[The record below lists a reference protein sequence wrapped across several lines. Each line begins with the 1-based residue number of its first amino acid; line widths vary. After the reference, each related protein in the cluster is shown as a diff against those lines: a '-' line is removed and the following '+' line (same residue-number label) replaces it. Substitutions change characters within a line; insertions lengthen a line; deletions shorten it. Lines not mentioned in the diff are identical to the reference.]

1 MDFALASALRALA
14 DDARS
19 VGRVGADR
27 RRFREDGWLV
37 GHDREFARSLAAR
50 GWIGMT
56 WPREVGGGGRPPI
69 ERFVVYEA
77 LIGEGAPLASSYF
90 ADRQVGPTL
99 LQFGT
104 PEQVGR
110 WLPGILSGTSMW
122 CIGLSE
128 PDAGSDVASI
138 RTRALVDDRGDWHV
152 TGSKVWTS
160 GAAHADWCYLVVRT
174 DVDAPAHRGLS
185 ELVVDMRSPGIEVRP
200 IVDQTGDR
208 HFCEVRFDEVVVPG
222 DHLIGER
229 NGSFGQ
235 VMRQMEHERGGID
248 RLVSNRQLL
257 LDCLPLA
264 ATGSPLVR
272 QEIAA
277 LESSY
282 RIGRFLV
289 LREVLGQAPRG
300 FSAATKTFCTE
311 YEQRVTAFCA
321 AVLGVAAQ
329 AWSDGDGG
337 VDVDAADLPERVARG
352 VVYAPAYTL
361 MGGTTQVLRNIIGE
375 RLLGLPRVR

>member
-1 MDFALASALRALA
+1 MDFALAPALRALA

-19 VGRVGADR
+19 VGRAGADR

-77 LIGEGAPLASSYF
+77 LLGEGAPLASSYF

>member
-1 MDFALASALRALA
+1 MDFALSPELEALA
-14 DDARS
+14 DDART
-19 VGRVGADR
+19 VGRAGADR

-37 GHDREFARSLAAR
+37 GHDREFARELATR

-56 WPREVGGGGRPPI
+56 WSPEVGGGGRTPL

-99 LQFGT
+99 LQFGS
-104 PEQVGR
+104 PEQVER
-110 WLPGILSGTSMW
+110 WLPDILSGTSMW

-138 RTRALVDDRGDWHV
+138 RTRAAIDDRGDWHV
-152 TGSKVWTS
+152 TGSKIWTS
-160 GAAHADWCYLVVRT
+160 GAAQADWCYLIVRT
-174 DVDAPAHRGLS
+174 DVDAPAHQGLS

-200 IVDQTGDR
+200 IIDQTGDR
-208 HFCEVRFDEVVVPG
+208 HFCEVHFDDVVVPG
-222 DHLIGER
+222 DQLVGER

-248 RLVSNRQLL
+248 RLVSNRRLL

-264 ATGSPLVR
+264 AVSEPLVR
-272 QEIAA
+272 QEIAT
-277 LESSY
+277 LESAY

-289 LREVLGQAPRG
+289 LREVQGQAPRG
-300 FSAATKTFCTE
+300 FSAVTKTYCTE
-311 YEQRVTAFCA
+311 YEQRVSRFCA
-321 AVLGVAAQ
+321 QVLGLNAQ
-329 AWSDGDGG
+329 AWEVRESG
-337 VDVDAADLPERVARG
+337 AADLAERVSRS

>member
-1 MDFALASALRALA
+1 MDFALSPELEALA
-14 DDARS
+14 DDART
-19 VGRVGADR
+19 VGRTGADR

-37 GHDREFARSLAAR
+37 GHDREFARELATR

-56 WPREVGGGGRPPI
+56 WSPEVGGGGRTPL

-99 LQFGT
+99 LQFGS
-104 PEQVGR
+104 PEQVER
-110 WLPGILSGTSMW
+110 WLPDILSGTSMW

-138 RTRALVDDRGDWHV
+138 RTRAAIDDRGDWHV
-152 TGSKVWTS
+152 TGSKIWTS
-160 GAAHADWCYLVVRT
+160 GAAQADWCYLIVRT
-174 DVDAPAHRGLS
+174 DVDAPAHQGLS

-200 IVDQTGDR
+200 IIDQTGDR
-208 HFCEVRFDEVVVPG
+208 HFCEVHFDDVVVPG
-222 DHLIGER
+222 DQLVGAR

-248 RLVSNRQLL
+248 RLVSNRRLL

-264 ATGSPLVR
+264 AVSEPLVR
-272 QEIAA
+272 QEIAT
-277 LESSY
+277 LESAY

-289 LREVLGQAPRG
+289 LREVQGQAPRG
-300 FSAATKTFCTE
+300 FSAVTKTYCTE
-311 YEQRVTAFCA
+311 YEQRVSRFCA
-321 AVLGVAAQ
+321 QVLGLNAQ
-329 AWSDGDGG
+329 AWEVRESG
-337 VDVDAADLPERVARG
+337 AADLAERVSRS